1 MLKNVLVYLVGF
13 SGTGKLTVAR
23 ELASLLKA
31 RVVDNQWINNP
42 IFGLIDNDRVTPF
55 PTGVWDQITKVRDA
69 VLDTIATLS
78 GPDANFILTHA
89 GYDNDRDDRKIYNA
103 IARTAER
110 RGAFFIPV
118 RLLCEEVELARR
130 VVSPERASR
139 FKSMDPE
146 AAYRDARTRD
156 VLNADHSNQ
165 MTLDISAISP
175 QESARLILE
184 HIQARHSEPAAE
196 ICTGR

>member
-1 MLKNVLVYLVGF
+1 MLKNVMVYLVGF

-23 ELASLLKA
+23 ELASILQA

-42 IFGLIDNDRVTPF
+42 IFGLLDNDRVTAF
-55 PTGVWDQITKVRDA
+55 PPGIWDQVTKVREA

-78 GPDANFILTHA
+78 APDANFILTHA
-89 GYDNDRDDRKIYNA
+89 GYDDDQEDWTIYNA

-110 RGAFFIPV
+110 RAALFIPI
-118 RLLCEEVELARR
+118 RLLCDEAELARR

-139 FKSMDPE
+139 LKSMDAE
-146 AAYRDARTRD
+146 AAIRDARTRD
-156 VLNADHSNQ
+156 VLKVNHANQ
-165 MTLDISAISP
+165 MTLDISAITP

-184 HIQARHSEPAAE
+184 HIRTRHAAE
-196 ICTGR
+196 VSRNC